1 MSAPLNITETLICD
15 QLNIHLTE
23 CVLWK
28 QVQGDVKSN
37 LLLDWASSSLVRAG
51 FSPSQVSVLFKLL
64 CETDNSALLLWIRGN
79 GEFSTS
85 VYSSLCCHC
94 PLFFPPPLFIC
105 FSPTLDLFL
114 PAGAKKHEPLSLQR
128 HAKTLG
134 KENMNICGSTWA
146 WVQVWEGFIFI

>member
-85 VYSSLCCHC
+85 VYSRFAATA
-94 PLFFPPPLFIC
+94 LFFSLLRSLFAFLLLLI
-105 FSPTLDLFL
+105 FSFQLAPKNTSPCPFRDTL
-114 PAGAKKHEPLSLQR
+114 KH
-128 HAKTLG
+128 
-134 KENMNICGSTWA
+134 
-146 WVQVWEGFIFI
+146 